1 MRFTQEII
9 AAITTLEDRKGKLTA
24 SQVLEVARSPDSPLH
39 PYFEWDDSIAAEQWR
54 LEQARELI
62 RRVKIVVEIDEV
74 EFKTMRYMPDVD
86 IPHNQQGYISAP
98 KITKRSVPQTLAAEL
113 DSARALLERS
123 RLFAATR
130 SDALPAGTVG
140 RIEDLI
146 SQTTTLINDLT

>member
-39 PYFEWDDSIAAEQWR
+39 PCFEWDDSIAAEQWR

-74 EFKTMRYMPDVD
+74 EFKTMRYMPDVE
-86 IPHNQQGYISAP
+86 IG
-98 KITKRSVPQTLAAEL
+98 
-113 DSARALLERS
+113 RASCRERVC
-123 RLFAATR
+123 LY
-130 SDALPAGTVG
+130 V
-140 RIEDLI
+140 
-146 SQTTTLINDLT
+146 